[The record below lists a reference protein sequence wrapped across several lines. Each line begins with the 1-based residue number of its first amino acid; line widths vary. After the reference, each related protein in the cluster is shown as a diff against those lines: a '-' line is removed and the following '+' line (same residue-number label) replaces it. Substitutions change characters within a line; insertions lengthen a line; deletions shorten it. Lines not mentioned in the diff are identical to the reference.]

1 MSQKQK
7 VETLLRGARI
17 RFESETGEVI
27 EDNSRLRYF
36 VESRAALGNAMRPY
50 ATLVQIGNLFNKDHS
65 TFVHHRKEHDGLM
78 LHSPDYLNKYS
89 LATKIVMDLASEM
102 DIKPIST
109 KITSHDRLVEVQ
121 KSIKLLTEMEQ
132 KLKEGLGFEIHTP

>member
-7 VETLLRGARI
+7 VEAMLRGARI

-50 ATLVQIGNLFNKDHS
+50 ATLVQIGKLFNKDHS

-78 LHSPDYLNKYS
+78 LHSPDYLRKYS
-89 LATKIVMDLASEM
+89 LATRIVMDLA
-102 DIKPIST
+102 
-109 KITSHDRLVEVQ
+109 Q
-121 KSIKLLTEMEQ
+121 KWILTPYP
-132 KLKEGLGFEIHTP
+132 KADVR

>member
-7 VETLLRGARI
+7 VEAMLRGARI

-50 ATLVQIGNLFNKDHS
+50 ATLAQIGKLFNKDHS
-65 TFVHHRKEHDGLM
+65 TFVHHGKEHDGLM
-78 LHSPDYLNKYS
+78 LHSPERS
-89 LATKIVMDLASEM
+89 
-102 DIKPIST
+102 
-109 KITSHDRLVEVQ
+109 
-121 KSIKLLTEMEQ
+121 
-132 KLKEGLGFEIHTP
+132 

>member
-7 VETLLRGARI
+7 VEAMLRGARI

-50 ATLVQIGNLFNKDHS
+50 ATLVQIGKLFNKDHS

-78 LHSPDYLNKYS
+78 LHSPDYLRKYS
-89 LATKIVMDLASEM
+89 LATRIVMDLAQEM
-102 DIKPIST
+102 DINPIST
-109 KITSHDRLVEVQ
+109 KLTSHDRLIEVQ
-121 KSIKLLTEMEQ
+121 KCIKLLTEMEE
-132 KLKEGLGFEIHTP
+132 KLIEGLGYQMPSA